1 MSKIIGN
8 SVGTTML
15 RPDWAETNEKSSA
28 YIENKPT
35 ASDGNFL
42 VGDNKGSLVEMTPD
56 EVLSHINGA
65 SVTTMTSEE
74 FEALSDDEVNA
85 NTLYLLTDSEEASG
99 DAVLYTEQSLTKE
112 QKLQARNNIGIGETI
127 VDTLATLDIIS
138 TITDNDGSLAEN
150 DGTLLVTRNDD
161 IFLPEVSADNNG
173 DVLKVVDGKWVAD
186 TIDIPEAEYPVTSVN
201 GKTGDI
207 QIEVPSI
214 EGLATETY
222 VDESVA
228 NINALIGDKSVSDQI
243 DEAIAEIPAVEIPV
257 TSVNGMTGDVVIE
270 AGGVTS
276 WNDLKDKPFGT
287 EGTRVVAE
295 WDGNTEGREFF
306 TNYALYKVSDL
317 VPAMSDMVGVKYVY
331 KYSYDKTV
339 EHTFAEDDM
348 VQFNGYYII
357 QDVMIV
363 IENDNSTLSND
374 TLSTGIYVIIRAD
387 DSLCHDCAY
396 YITSMT
402 IADTTITFDGVTA
415 EENVVYLKD
424 DISIFGNEVEYY
436 YKISDAAPT
445 LADWESTNAIAT
457 TFMGNQF
464 CLWGF
469 IQEWTAE
476 TQTTEIIPCPFIG
489 VFGVYGSMTNAN
501 NKKLS
506 HGIYVKKGIKK
517 IAYGDYTT
525 QKIDT
530 DYYLTDL
537 IVYGYPFVDG
547 STVLDPSHM
556 FSDINEAF
564 KSGRTVVFTDIN
576 HIVANRGVYYY
587 LQDVEID
594 NYYHFTSHTGKYTHD
609 IYVYADDTWEYKVTM
624 SNDISWHEL
633 ANRPFYTEISD
644 DTEVLFENQNFSVRE
659 QRGMT
664 VCNLPDGT
672 TLTAGDVY
680 IVVVNGTEYTLT
692 AAEADYHGY
701 ASVYLGDFSIA
712 NEFNTSPEVDVCVLY
727 IVEMNATMLIVP
739 GSLETITASLYK
751 GTEIVHT
758 LNEKFIPDSIARVE
772 NIPEIHYP
780 VTSVNGMTGDVEI
793 VIPEQKDITVN
804 GVAPDENGNIEV
816 EVGGDVSSWNDLT
829 DKPFYEEGSGA
840 TIEWDGSTEGRDS
853 FVAGFMFD
861 VPFYKVSDL
870 LPTKE
875 ELIGATVTLET
886 TTTVSENSF
895 AMADETATIAEA
907 FAVVYGT
914 AFSFAGTEYTVSSPG
929 IYFPNMGDIHAT
941 LLTYGSTTIK
951 TIDEKFIPDT
961 IARVDDI
968 TAPKT
973 ELILTSST
981 SGSSKKFKI
990 TIDDEGVLTATEI
1003 VESAT

>member
-1 MSKIIGN
+1 MDFTKTIINAVKIWVN
-8 SVGTTML
+8 KQLSF
-15 RPDWAETNEKSSA
+15 
-28 YIENKPT
+28 IENKI
-35 ASDGNFL
+35 SDLENRPSAFIQPEEP
-42 VGDNKGSLVEMTPD
+42 SETP
-56 EVLSHINGA
+56 
-65 SVTTMTSEE
+65 
-74 FEALSDDEVNA
+74 
-85 NTLYLLTDSEEASG
+85 
-99 DAVLYTEQSLTKE
+99 
-112 QKLQARNNIGIGETI
+112 
-127 VDTLATLDIIS
+127 
-138 TITDNDGSLAEN
+138 
-150 DGTLLVTRNDD
+150 DGTLWIDTDEDSISGVGSNTAESLTFTGVVEATYNGLSPVTVNIPKVTVNGITSDENGNIEIEVGSEQIQTDWNQNDSTQPD
-161 IFLPEVSADNNG
+161 YIKNRTHWIEGSTYHTLSDNF
-173 DVLKVVDGKWVAD
+173 
-186 TIDIPEAEYPVTSVN
+186 IPETIARTSAVEEIKTLVGETPVSE
-201 GKTGDI
+201 
-207 QIEVPSI
+207 QIS
-214 EGLATETY
+214 
-222 VDESVA
+222 
-228 NINALIGDKSVSDQI
+228 
-243 DEAIAEIPAVEIPV
+243 EAIAEIPAVEIPV

-317 VPAMSDMVGVKYVY
+317 VPAMSDMVGARYAY
-331 KYSYDKTV
+331 KRISGNTV
-339 EHTFAEDDM
+339 EYTFEEDD
-348 VQFNGYYII
+348 VGQFNGYYII
-357 QDVMIV
+357 KDVMIV

-374 TLSTGIYVIIRAD
+374 TLSTGIYVIIHAD
-387 DSLCHDCAY
+387 DSLCYDGAG

-424 DISIFGNEVEYY
+424 DIPIFGNEVEYY

-537 IVYGYPFVDG
+537 IVYGYPFVDS
-547 STVLDPSHM
+547 STVLDPSHL

-564 KSGRTVVFTDIN
+564 KSGRTIVFTDIN
-576 HIVANRGVYYY
+576 HIVANRGIYYY

-758 LNEKFIPDSIARVE
+758 LNEKFIPDSIARTSD
-772 NIPEIHYP
+772 IPEIP
-780 VTSVNGMTGDVEI
+780 DAVITPTTAKVGQTIVVKSV
-793 VIPEQKDITVN
+793 
-804 GVAPDENGNIEV
+804 DENGKPTDWEAVDLLRGADAATVLAMELGLIESV
-816 EVGGDVSSWNDLT
+816 YTAE
-829 DKPFYEEGSGA
+829 
-840 TIEWDGSTEGRDS
+840 DGSIYTDQNGNI
-853 FVAGFMFD
+853 
-861 VPFYKVSDL
+861 Y
-870 LPTKE
+870 
-875 ELIGATVTLET
+875 TL
-886 TTTVSENSF
+886 
-895 AMADETATIAEA
+895 
-907 FAVVYGT
+907 
-914 AFSFAGTEYTVSSPG
+914 
-929 IYFPNMGDIHAT
+929 
-941 LLTYGSTTIK
+941 
-951 TIDEKFIPDT
+951 
-961 IARVDDI
+961 
-968 TAPKT
+968 
-973 ELILTSST
+973 
-981 SGSSKKFKI
+981 
-990 TIDDEGVLTATEI
+990 
-1003 VESAT
+1003 